1 MLQVL
6 AVFTLGSVAGLVTFS
21 HLLSYILKRY
31 KSITTSS
38 ILGFIIGSLG
48 VVWPWKK
55 TIYKLDQNGG
65 FLFDSTGSKV
75 VHNYQRFFPELN
87 TDTYLAIG
95 FILLGIAF
103 VLGLEWYGQKTRHI
117 QE

>member
-1 MLQVL
+1 MALE
-6 AVFTLGSVAGLVTFS
+6 
-21 HLLSYILKRY
+21 
-31 KSITTSS
+31 
-38 ILGFIIGSLG
+38 
-48 VVWPWKK
+48 K